1 MLDIKELIHMT
12 NISKISACTLIIA
25 LLGLSACNTIQG
37 VGADI
42 EAAGDAVEN
51 SAKKTKNY

>member
-1 MLDIKELIHMT
+1 MT